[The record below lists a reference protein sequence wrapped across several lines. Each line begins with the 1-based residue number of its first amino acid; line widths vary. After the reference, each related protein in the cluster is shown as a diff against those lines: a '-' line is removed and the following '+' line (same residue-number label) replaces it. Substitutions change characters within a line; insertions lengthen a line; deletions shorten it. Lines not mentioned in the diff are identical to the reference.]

1 MHGEESLLS
10 VFFRFVNFAIL
21 LAILIR
27 FAGRPLKRYL
37 SERHQ
42 RIKDEIESKNRI
54 ILETESLKNE
64 IHEKISRL
72 DAEIEDIK
80 RKVLEEAY
88 KEKERIISEA
98 RELADKLK
106 EQVALTKEQEIKEMR
121 AMIREEVAK
130 KAIAEAE
137 RIIRQALKKED
148 HNRLVN
154 EFIERIRGLS

>member
-1 MHGEESLLS
+1 MHGGESLLS

-54 ILETESLKNE
+54 IMETESLKNE

-148 HNRLVN
+148 HDRLVN